1 MANLDYTVI
10 GNLTAKPYFRRFDS
24 GSTVLRFRVAT
35 SDAKKV
41 TDDNGKDGWEDFNQ
55 FYVDVECWGQLALNA
70 GASLRKGFPVIVV
83 GKLVHEYWEEKAA
96 DGTTNMRSRVK
107 MKARYIGFDLAR
119 YQVNSVRATA
129 SGNTLDGHEPPTAMD
144 AAAIDRK
151 LNGDDA
157 NQNVGR
163 EDAGTQGGWSG
174 LPEDPAV
181 QERRV
186 SAEDLHFDD
195 TADSADAAGTADAAG
210 EENLAGAGARTG
222 NPPF

>member
-1 MANLDYTVI
+1 MANLDFTVI

-55 FYVDVECWGQLALNA
+55 FYVDVECWGQLAVNA

-129 SGNTLDGHEPPTAMD
+129 SGNTLDGHEPPTATSRPRPWTPLRSTGSSTATTPTRMS
-144 AAAIDRK
+144 A
-151 LNGDDA
+151 
-157 NQNVGR
+157 GR
-163 EDAGTQGGWSG
+163 MSG
-174 LPEDPAV
+174 P
-181 QERRV
+181 R
-186 SAEDLHFDD
+186 
-195 TADSADAAGTADAAG
+195 AAGAACR
-210 EENLAGAGARTG
+210 RTQQCRSIG
-222 NPPF
+222 

>member
-10 GNLTAKPYFRRFDS
+10 GNLTATPFFRRFDS
-24 GSTVLRFRVAT
+24 GNTVLRFRVAT

-55 FYVDVECWGQLALNA
+55 FYVDVECWGQLAINA

-129 SGNTLDGHEPPTAMD
+129 SGNTLDGHEPPAAMD

-151 LNGDDA
+151 LNGDNA
-157 NQNVGR
+157 NQNAGR

-174 LPEDPAV
+174 MSEDPAV

-195 TADSADAAGTADAAG
+195 TAEAAG

>member
-10 GNLTAKPYFRRFDS
+10 GNLTATPFFRRFDS
-24 GSTVLRFRVAT
+24 GNTVLRFRVAT

-55 FYVDVECWGQLALNA
+55 FYVDVECWGQLAVNA

-163 EDAGTQGGWSG
+163 EDVATQGGWSG

-181 QERRV
+181 QEHRV

-195 TADSADAAGTADAAG
+195 TDDTAEAAG

>member
-1 MANLDYTVI
+1 M
-10 GNLTAKPYFRRFDS
+10 
-24 GSTVLRFRVAT
+24 
-35 SDAKKV
+35 
-41 TDDNGKDGWEDFNQ
+41 
-55 FYVDVECWGQLALNA
+55 
-70 GASLRKGFPVIVV
+70 
-83 GKLVHEYWEEKAA
+83 HEYWEEKAA

-163 EDAGTQGGWSG
+163 EDVGTQGGWSG

-181 QERRV
+181 QEHRV

-195 TADSADAAGTADAAG
+195 TDDTAEAAG